1 MECYFFQ
8 GTEVSMSKKKFK
20 MFIILFFSCL
30 FVISCGPDTKSNYPK
45 KKEEVQM
52 DDKNT
57 LTIHFSAD
65 GRLPFDWYA
74 SWITNDSFMRAV
86 YGTLTSVTPNG
97 LFYTDDNSILD
108 LVDTNNTDSTKI
120 IFRLKQ
126 GLYFKN
132 GEKEIEATAY
142 DLKFSYS
149 IPFFLKNTDIF
160 EKSDLLKIV
169 GMDKILPGGNY
180 SEEKVKGIKILDKYT
195 IEIDLK
201 FPDPNFI
208 TNLSTSKYP
217 IVSKFFYLNKGKN
230 SLSPGLGKYQIYSL
244 NQHIGEAILQR
255 KVHLDN
261 FPDFVKFIS
270 SDDQRG
276 DILWKDMW
284 GDLDSK
290 FKKETIEVPYGT
302 LGIFFNYNT
311 KLGRNKDF
319 REAINLAINR
329 KILCDSFRYLIPNEQ
344 VLPND
349 YWGRIDVEENQDIQK
364 SKKII
369 KNIKNIPNV
378 LEIKIFGQSEEEIKK
393 PYFLTLK
400 SQLEQVGLKP
410 KFIVDSG
417 SEDPDTILFISG
429 IAVPYKDP
437 AAVFQFF
444 VDGSFYENG
453 YPKNDFY
460 MKDTL
465 SKLISSSLDKEKLK
479 YAKDLSFH
487 LYLNNYF
494 IPLWD
499 LLSLFNVN
507 TERVLSLG
515 EQPGGMRF
523 DISNVKLKESLE

>member
-1 MECYFFQ
+1 M
-8 GTEVSMSKKKFK
+8 VKKEFR
-20 MFIILFFSCL
+20 IILILCFSCL
-30 FVISCGPDTKSNYPK
+30 FAISCGSDTKSNSTQNIEGFK
-45 KKEEVQM
+45 M

-97 LFYTDDNSILD
+97 LFYTDNSSILD
-108 LVDTNNTDSTKI
+108 LVDTNNSDSTKI

-126 GLYFKN
+126 GLYFKS
-132 GEKEIEATAY
+132 GERQIEATAY

-169 GMDKILPGGNY
+169 GMDEIVPGDTY
-180 SEEKVKGIKILDKYT
+180 SEQKVKGIKILDKYT

-217 IVSKFFYLNKGKN
+217 IVSEFFYLNKGKN
-230 SLSPGLGKYQIYSL
+230 LLSPGLGKYQIDSL
-244 NQHIGEAILQR
+244 NQHNGEVILKR

-261 FPDFVKFIS
+261 YPDFVKFIS

-284 GDLDSK
+284 GNLDSK

-311 KLGRNKDF
+311 KLSKNKNF

-329 KILCDSFRYLIPNEQ
+329 KILCDSFGYLIPNEQ

-349 YWGRIDVEENQDIQK
+349 YWGRIDVEEKQDIQK
-364 SKKII
+364 AKKLL
-369 KNIKNIPNV
+369 KNIKEIPNP
-378 LEIKIFGQSEEEIKK
+378 LEIKVYGQSEEEIKK

-400 SQLEQVGLKP
+400 SQLEEVGLNI

-417 SEDPDTILFISG
+417 SEDPDSILFISG

-444 VDGSFYENG
+444 VDGSFYANG
-453 YPKNDFY
+453 YPKNDLY

-465 SKLISSSLDKEKLK
+465 KKLISSSLDKEKLK
-479 YAKDLSFH
+479 YAKDISSH
-487 LYLNNYF
+487 LYFNNYF

-523 DISNVKLKESLE
+523 DISNVKLKNF